1 MEQLGYWLLGIVAV
15 GWLIAV
21 FAGIIA
27 TFPVGIIG
35 LVAIIGIGVLFIKVL
50 SDRMNSS
57 EDDYYDKT
65 VEK

>member
-50 SDRMNSS
+50 GDRMNSS

-65 VEK
+65 VDK